1 MGVYKCKCDL
11 LTLNIRR
18 VFLPADPGP
27 VSEGR
32 VAGHGEGRGGGSV
45 QADTMRVA
53 HTVSEERR
61 VHLQRG
67 SDQAGAAVQC
77 PPPALVLSLRGLG
90 LQEDLSLPAIWS
102 DF

>member
-1 MGVYKCKCDL
+1 MYKCKCDL

-32 VAGHGEGRGGGSV
+32 VAGHGEGRRGGGV

-53 HTVSEERR
+53 HTGESQSGYKVRITI
-61 VHLQRG
+61 
-67 SDQAGAAVQC
+67 C
-77 PPPALVLSLRGLG
+77 PLS
-90 LQEDLSLPAIWS
+90 
-102 DF
+102 F